1 MSWQITHWLLNLLV
15 NMASSAWRSWS
26 TRSHT
31 VENHFKEAN
40 NFPWPFKSSSPWGGM
55 KKKINHFVECRDA
68 GNREGQI
75 NRLLLEGW
83 TKVST
88 MSISVIW
95 SVIKQWLLSNWKK
108 NCSSVSTVLQ
118 NKSGLQLKKKSQGIR
133 KSRGKTTL
141 RKDKEYV
148 RTQNEIQ
155 NLMLEIPRI
164 KVKILWVTCLE
175 L

>member
-1 MSWQITHWLLNLLV
+1 MPWQITHWLLNLLV

-31 VENHFKEAN
+31 VENHLKEAN
-40 NFPWPFKSSSPWGGM
+40 NFPWPLKSSSPWGGM

-108 NCSSVSTVLQ
+108 KIAAQSPLFYKISQAYN
-118 NKSGLQLKKKSQGIR
+118 KKKKITRHKKKQR
-133 KSRGKTTL
+133 KNN
-141 RKDKEYV
+141 
-148 RTQNEIQ
+148 TQKRQRICQ
-155 NLMLEIPRI
+155 NSEWDTESD
-164 KVKILWVTCLE
+164 VGNT
-175 L
+175 